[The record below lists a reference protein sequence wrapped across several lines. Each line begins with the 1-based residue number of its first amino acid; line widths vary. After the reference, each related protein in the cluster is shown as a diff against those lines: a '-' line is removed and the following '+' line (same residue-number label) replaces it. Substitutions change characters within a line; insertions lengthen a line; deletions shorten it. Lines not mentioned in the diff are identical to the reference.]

1 MSAAPRHRA
10 DRIMIA
16 GFGPVGAAC
25 AIALSMR
32 AGATAEITVLDGRP
46 LSADA
51 ADPRMIAISE
61 GSRVLLERL
70 GAWNPKN
77 ATEIE
82 EIHVS
87 QRLHFGRTL
96 IRARD
101 YQLPALGYVMPYGA
115 LAEMLQQRVVAVG
128 IQVMPGRL
136 KQTVCNQT
144 GCEVA
149 LANGQSVQIDYLV
162 HAEGGTFGEQRPS
175 QISRDYQQ
183 AALTAIVT
191 ASRRLAGRAF
201 ERFTPTGPIA
211 LLPCRYLDT
220 DSYSLVWC
228 ARPEQSQRRL
238 LLSDHA
244 FLEEL
249 AESFGRRVGDF
260 ESVLARGSYP
270 LGLNVNRSWPSA
282 REPAIGNAAQT
293 LHPVAGQGFNLG
305 LRDALVLADLMQSQ
319 VPQPEALQQQFLRAR
334 RLDRATTVGLTDFM
348 PRAFGLP
355 LAGHIASTAL
365 TLLDLVPA
373 LRDPLAQQMMYG
385 QR

>member
-1 MSAAPRHRA
+1 
-10 DRIMIA
+10 MIA

-32 AGATAEITVLDGRP
+32 AGPAAKITVLDGRP
-46 LSADA
+46 LKVDV

-70 GAWNPKN
+70 GAWAPQR
-77 ATEIE
+77 ATAIE

-87 QRLHFGRTL
+87 QRHHFGRTL

-101 YQLPALGYVMPYGA
+101 YQLAALGYVMPYGA
-115 LAEMLQQRVVAVG
+115 LAAMLQQRVRELDIEVLEDRLQNAVTNHDECKVTLSSG
-128 IQVMPGRL
+128 AQLAV
-136 KQTVCNQT
+136 
-144 GCEVA
+144 EV
-149 LANGQSVQIDYLV
+149 LV
-162 HAEGGTFGEQRPS
+162 HAEGGTFGEQPGS
-175 QISRDYQQ
+175 QLSRDYRQEG
-183 AALTAIVT
+183 LTAIVR
-191 ASRRLAGRAF
+191 ASQPVPARAF

-211 LLPCRYLDT
+211 LLPCRHENA
-220 DSYSLVWC
+220 DSYALVWC
-228 ARPEQSQRRL
+228 DRSEESRRRL
-238 LLSDHA
+238 LLSDQQ

-249 AESFGRRVGDF
+249 AVSFGRRVGKF
-260 ESVLARGSYP
+260 KSVEARASYR
-270 LGLNVNRSWPSA
+270 LGLNVNRSWPSP

-305 LRDALVLADLMQSQ
+305 LRDALVLSEVMADPSTEP
-319 VPQPEALQQQFLRAR
+319 VSLQQRFLSAR
-334 RLDRATTVGLTDFM
+334 RFDRSTTVGLTDFM

-355 LAGHIASTAL
+355 WAGHVAGGAL

-373 LRDPLAQQMMYG
+373 LRHPLARQMMYG